1 MTRAGET
8 GGMRLTRPSLAQAI
22 VFWCIV
28 ATLVVVTVLVP
39 AVARFDAPR
48 AQVPG
53 AAETVE
59 GRVTEVLERTSIET
73 SRGTIEQERL
83 AIEVAGTTA
92 TVSRSRSTE
101 DIGTLHVEPGDRVLV
116 ARVPGPEGDAYLIVD
131 RVRSQALLVLAVAFV
146 AMVLVTGRRHGLT
159 SLLGLAASLLVI
171 VRFIVPGILAGYD
184 PAVIASIGAFVI
196 MGTTLY
202 LAHGVSVKTTV
213 ALIGTG
219 VALVATVLLAALSIR
234 MARISGIASE
244 DVATLQVLA
253 AGHVD
258 AAGVLLGGF
267 VIGTLGVLDDITV
280 AQASA
285 VFELRRA
292 NAALGA
298 IELYR
303 RAMNVGRDHIAA
315 TVNTLVLAYAGA
327 SLPLL
332 MLLVVQGEALS
343 MQINRE
349 YLATEVMR
357 SLVGGMGLIAAVP
370 LTTAIAALVAHR
382 AVEAPTA

>member
-1 MTRAGET
+1 
-8 GGMRLTRPSLAQAI
+8 MRLPRPSLAQAI
-22 VFWCIV
+22 ALWCIA
-28 ATLVVVTVLVP
+28 ATLLVVTVVVP
-39 AVARFDAPR
+39 AVAGFDVPR
-48 AQVPG
+48 PSTPG
-53 AAETVE
+53 AAETTT
-59 GRVTEVLERTSIET
+59 GRVTEVIERTSTQT

-83 AIEVAGTTA
+83 AAEVAGKTV
-92 TVSRSRSTE
+92 TVSRTRSTE
-101 DIGTLHVEPGDRVLV
+101 DIGTLRVEPGDQVLV

-131 RVRSQALLVLAVAFV
+131 RVRSQALLLLSVAFV

-171 VRFIVPGILAGYD
+171 VRFIVPGILAGHD

-213 ALIGTG
+213 ALTGTG
-219 VALVATVLLAALSIR
+219 VALIATVALAALAIR
-234 MARISGIASE
+234 IARISGIASE

-253 AGHVD
+253 AGQVD

-280 AQASA
+280 AQSSA

-292 NAALGA
+292 NASLGA
-298 IELYR
+298 VELYR
-303 RAMNVGRDHIAA
+303 RAMNVGRDHISA

-327 SLPLL
+327 SLPLI
-332 MLLVVQGEALS
+332 MLLVVQGEALAV
-343 MQINRE
+343 QLNRE
-349 YLATEVMR
+349 YLATEVIR

-370 LTTAIAALVAHR
+370 FTTAIAALVAPR
-382 AVEAPTA
+382 TMRPPTT